1 MYETT
6 ENRKKI
12 KKITKKI
19 KKFGCLVICAPLV
32 PVWGCNPL
40 I

>member
-6 ENRKKI
+6 KNRKKN
-12 KKITKKI
+12 KKNNKKI

-32 PVWGCNPL
+32 SLWGCNRL